1 MNRSDIPNIISIMR
15 IILVVPT
22 VMLLLDERYG
32 QALILFAVAGA
43 SDGLDGYI
51 AKRYHYVSR
60 LGTILDPLADKLLL
74 VCTYVALCWLDL
86 LPVWLVITVIA
97 RDALI
102 VSGGIAYHY
111 LIGQYD
117 MVPTLIS
124 KINTFTQIVLALAV
138 VLSMSILPVSELQWF
153 IGWMIYITLG
163 TTLISGVDYVLTWG
177 VRAYRAKSHRHYG

>member
-1 MNRSDIPNIISIMR
+1 MNRSDIPNIISILR

-22 VMLLLDERYG
+22 VLLLLNERYG
-32 QALILFAVAGA
+32 QALILFVVAGA

-51 AKRYHYVSR
+51 AKRYNYVSR

-74 VCTYVALCWLDL
+74 VCTFLALGWLGL
-86 LPVWLVITVIA
+86 IPAWLVLAVIA

-102 VSGGIAYHY
+102 VSGGVAYHY

-117 MVPTLIS
+117 MAPTLIS

-138 VLSMSILPVSELQWF
+138 VLSVSPLPIPELQWF
-153 IGWMIYITLG
+153 IGWMIYMTLG
-163 TTLISGVDYVLTWG
+163 TTLISGVDYVWTWG
-177 VRAYRAKSHRHYG
+177 VRAYHIKSRRNYG

>member
-1 MNRSDIPNIISIMR
+1 MNRSDIPNIISILR
-15 IILVVPT
+15 IILVIPT
-22 VMLLLDERYG
+22 IIMLFHERYV

-51 AKRYHYVSR
+51 AKRFNYVSR

-74 VCTYVALCWLDL
+74 VSTYVTLGWLDL
-86 LPVWLVITVIA
+86 LPAWLVIAVIA

-111 LIGQYD
+111 LIGKYD
-117 MVPTLIS
+117 MAPTLIS

-138 VLSMSILPVSELQWF
+138 VLSVSVIPLPELQWF
-153 IGWMIYITLG
+153 VGWMIYMTLG
-163 TTLISGVDYVLTWG
+163 TTAISGVDYVWTWG
-177 VRAYRAKSHRHYG
+177 LRAYRARSRRHYG

>member
-1 MNRSDIPNIISIMR
+1 MNRSDIPNIISILR
-15 IILVVPT
+15 IILVIPT
-22 VMLLLDERYG
+22 IIMLFHELYV

-51 AKRYHYVSR
+51 AKRFNYVSR

-74 VCTYVALCWLDL
+74 VSTYVTLGWLDL
-86 LPVWLVITVIA
+86 LPAWLVIAVIA

-111 LIGQYD
+111 LIGKYD
-117 MVPTLIS
+117 MAPTLIS

-138 VLSMSILPVSELQWF
+138 VLSVSVIPLPELQWF
-153 IGWMIYITLG
+153 VGWMIYMTLG
-163 TTLISGVDYVLTWG
+163 TTAISGVDYVWTWSL
-177 VRAYRAKSHRHYG
+177 RAYRARSRHHYG

>member
-1 MNRSDIPNIISIMR
+1 MNRSDIPNIISILR
-15 IILVVPT
+15 IILVIPT

-32 QALILFAVAGA
+32 LALILFAVAGA

-74 VCTYVALCWLDL
+74 VCTYLALGWLGL
-86 LPVWLVITVIA
+86 FPAWLVIAVIA

-102 VSGGIAYHY
+102 VSGGVAYHF

-117 MVPTLIS
+117 MAPTLVS
-124 KINTFTQIVLALAV
+124 KLNTFSQIVLALAA
-138 VLSMSILPVSELQWF
+138 VLSMSVLPHAELQWF
-153 IGWMIYITLG
+153 IGWMIYVTLG
-163 TTLISGVDYVLTWG
+163 TTVISGVDYVWTWG
-177 VRAYRAKSHRHYG
+177 LRAYRARSTRHYG